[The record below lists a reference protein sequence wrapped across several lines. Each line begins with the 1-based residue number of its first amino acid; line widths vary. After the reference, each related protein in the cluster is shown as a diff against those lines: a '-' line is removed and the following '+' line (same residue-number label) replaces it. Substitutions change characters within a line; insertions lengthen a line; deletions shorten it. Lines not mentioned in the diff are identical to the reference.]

1 MTPRRGVSSGAA
13 HDDGSARGDRPVTG
27 AGPAAGL
34 AVVGAGIAGLYATL
48 LAAEAGIPVVLLTR
62 SELEASNSFAAQG
75 GICAVLDQDRRA
87 PGDSIES
94 HVQDTLAAGAGLCDP
109 EAVRILCSGAQ
120 EDIANLE
127 RFGVRFDPDAS
138 GKPSLG
144 LEAAHSHARILHV
157 GGDATGAGIVR
168 ALVSAVIAQVL
179 AGRVSLVEN
188 AWVTALLRH
197 PQDSG
202 RVQGVVFERDGVR
215 HELPASGV
223 LLATGGAGR
232 LYARTTNPAG
242 ALGEGVGLALDAGAV
257 VTDAE
262 FLQFHPTALRLPGQA
277 QDGWLVSEAVRGEGA
292 LLLDEDGTRFMPDHH
307 PLAELAPRDV
317 VSRAVAAHLASRGT
331 PEGAVHL
338 DARPIVAR
346 EGRGFLARRF
356 PSISAALALAGID
369 WEREPVPVAPAA
381 HYWMGG
387 VTTDL
392 WGRTSVP
399 GLWAAG
405 EVACT
410 GVHGANRL
418 ASNSLLEGLVF
429 ARRAIEALGKEPPG
443 SGTAGRGVIAVAP
456 GSSVPA
462 MGHAPVEGAGHPR
475 EGRGAP
481 SRTFEVLPIPVPEPV
496 RSIPSGLVAP
506 GLEELQLLMTTE
518 AGMSRTAEGLS
529 RAATVLEGWLSAES
543 APAFRHSL
551 LAARALVA
559 GALAREVGVGA
570 HYRAD
575 APQGLPVDPR
585 HLSWRAEPCAVVVPS
600 SPGRIPTP

>member
-1 MTPRRGVSSGAA
+1 MTARPDLPRADDAA
-13 HDDGSARGDRPVTG
+13 TPESAGRAPS
-27 AGPAAGL
+27 AGL

-75 GICAVLDQDRRA
+75 GICAVLDEARRA
-87 PGDSIES
+87 PGDSVEA
-94 HVQDTLAAGAGLCDP
+94 HVRDTLSAGAGLCDP

-120 EDIANLE
+120 EDVRNLE
-127 RFGVRFDPDAS
+127 RFGVRFDAGAS
-138 GKPSLG
+138 GDPALG
-144 LEAAHSHARILHV
+144 LEAAHSHPRILHV

-188 AWVTALLRH
+188 AWVTALLTDAR
-197 PQDSG
+197 DAG
-202 RVQGVVFERDGVR
+202 RVRGVVFERDGMR
-215 HELPASGV
+215 HELTAEGV

-232 LYARTTNPAG
+232 LFARTTNPSG
-242 ALGEGVGLALDAGAV
+242 ALGEGVGLALEAGAV

-292 LLLDEDGTRFMPDHH
+292 VLLDDEGRRFMPDLH

-317 VSRAVAAHLASRGT
+317 VSRAVAAHLAGRGT
-331 PEGAVHL
+331 PDGAVFL
-338 DARPIVAR
+338 DARPIVER

-387 VTTDL
+387 VATDV
-392 WGRTSVP
+392 WGRTSLP

-429 ARRAIEALGKEPPG
+429 ARRAIEALVEERAGDGGAAVIPWSARSLPAGAVELPVTTVG
-443 SGTAGRGVIAVAP
+443 EDTAGEVA
-456 GSSVPA
+456 VPA
-462 MGHAPVEGAGHPR
+462 STVPR
-475 EGRGAP
+475 LE
-481 SRTFEVLPIPVPEPV
+481 
-496 RSIPSGLVAP
+496 AP
-506 GLEELQLLMTTE
+506 GLEALQQLMTAE

-529 RAATVLEGWLSAES
+529 RAASVLDDWLARTDTQ
-543 APAFRHSL
+543 AFRHSL
-551 LAARALVA
+551 LAARVLVA
-559 GALAREVGVGA
+559 GALSRAVSVGA
-570 HYRAD
+570 HFRAD
-575 APQGLPVDPR
+575 APDGRPVDPR
-585 HLSWRAEPCAVVVPS
+585 HLSWRAEPRAVVVPS
-600 SPGRIPTP
+600 PFGRIPTA

>member
-1 MTPRRGVSSGAA
+1 MTARPDLPRADDAA
-13 HDDGSARGDRPVTG
+13 TPSEGRAPS
-27 AGPAAGL
+27 AGL

-75 GICAVLDQDRRA
+75 GICAVLDEARRA
-87 PGDSIES
+87 PGDSVEA
-94 HVQDTLAAGAGLCDP
+94 HVRDTLAAGAGLCDP

-120 EDIANLE
+120 LDVRNLE
-127 RFGVRFDPDAS
+127 RFGVRFDAGAS
-138 GKPSLG
+138 GDPALG
-144 LEAAHSHARILHV
+144 LEAAHSHPRILHV

-188 AWVTALLRH
+188 AWVTALLPDAR
-197 PQDSG
+197 DGGSV
-202 RVQGVVFERDGVR
+202 RGVVFERDGVR
-215 HELPASGV
+215 HELPAAGV

-232 LYARTTNPAG
+232 LFARTTNPSG
-242 ALGEGVGLALDAGAV
+242 ALGEGVGLALEAGAV

-292 LLLDEDGTRFMPDHH
+292 VLLDDEGRRFMPDYH

-317 VSRAVAAHLASRGT
+317 VSRAVAAHLADRGT
-331 PEGAVHL
+331 PEGAVFL
-338 DARPIVAR
+338 DARPLVER

-387 VTTDL
+387 VATDL

-429 ARRAIEALGKEPPG
+429 ARRVIEALSAERAG
-443 SGTAGRGVIAVAP
+443 SGESAGTRWPAGNPAAGVAELPVMIP
-456 GSSVPA
+456 GEA
-462 MGHAPVEGAGHPR
+462 TEGGAPVSGAATSRPEALSR
-475 EGRGAP
+475 EDP
-481 SRTFEVLPIPVPEPV
+481 SLE
-496 RSIPSGLVAP
+496 SP
-506 GLEELQLLMTTE
+506 GLEALQHLMTAE

-529 RAATVLEGWLSAES
+529 HAASVLDGWLARSNT
-543 APAFRHSL
+543 PAFRHSL
-551 LAARALVA
+551 LAARVLVA
-559 GALAREVGVGA
+559 GALSREVSVGA
-570 HYRAD
+570 HHRAD
-575 APQGLPVDPR
+575 APLGRPVDQR
-585 HLSWRAEPCAVVVPS
+585 HLSWRAEPRAVVVPS
-600 SPGRIPTP
+600 PSGRIPTP

>member
-1 MTPRRGVSSGAA
+1 MTARPDLPRADGAATPR
-13 HDDGSARGDRPVTG
+13 SA
-27 AGPAAGL
+27 PAPSAGL

-75 GICAVLDQDRRA
+75 GICAVLDEARRA
-87 PGDSIES
+87 AGDSVEAHIR
-94 HVQDTLAAGAGLCDP
+94 DTLAAGAGLCDP

-120 EDIANLE
+120 DDVRHLE
-127 RFGVRFDPDAS
+127 RFGVRFDAGAS
-138 GKPSLG
+138 GDPALG
-144 LEAAHSHARILHV
+144 LEAAHSHPRILHV

-188 AWVTALLRH
+188 AWVTALLPDTREA
-197 PQDSG
+197 G
-202 RVQGVVFERDGVR
+202 RVRGVVFERDGVR
-215 HELPASGV
+215 HELTAEGV

-232 LYARTTNPAG
+232 LFARTTNPAG
-242 ALGEGVGLALDAGAV
+242 ALGEGVGLALEAGAV

-292 LLLDEDGTRFMPDHH
+292 VLLDDDGHRFMPDYH
-307 PLAELAPRDV
+307 PQAELAPRDV
-317 VSRAVAAHLASRGT
+317 VSRTVAAHLAGRGT
-331 PEGAVHL
+331 PDGAVFL
-338 DARPIVAR
+338 DARPIMER
-346 EGRGFLARRF
+346 EGRGYLARRF

-387 VTTDL
+387 VATDL
-392 WGRTSVP
+392 WGRTSLP

-410 GVHGANRL
+410 GVHGGNRL

-429 ARRAIEALGKEPPG
+429 SRRAIEALSAERAGAGVSATPWPARSLAAGAAKLPVATVGEATEGGEALPDALV
-443 SGTAGRGVIAVAP
+443 SGTAVP
-456 GSSVPA
+456 GTA
-462 MGHAPVEGAGHPR
+462 LPR
-475 EGRGAP
+475 
-481 SRTFEVLPIPVPEPV
+481 LD
-496 RSIPSGLVAP
+496 AP
-506 GLEELQLLMTTE
+506 GLEALQLLMTEE

-529 RAATVLEGWLSAES
+529 RAVSLLDDWLARTDT
-543 APAFRHSL
+543 PAFRHSL
-551 LAARALVA
+551 LAARVLVA
-559 GALAREVGVGA
+559 GALSREVGVGA
-570 HYRAD
+570 HFRAD
-575 APQGLPVDPR
+575 APDGRPVDPR
-585 HLSWRAEPCAVVVPS
+585 HLSWHAEPRAVVVPS
-600 SPGRIPTP
+600 PSGRIPTP

>member
-1 MTPRRGVSSGAA
+1 MTARPDLPSADDAA
-13 HDDGSARGDRPVTG
+13 TPQSAGRAPS
-27 AGPAAGL
+27 AGL

-75 GICAVLDQDRRA
+75 GICAVLDEARRA
-87 PGDSIES
+87 PGDSVEA
-94 HVQDTLAAGAGLCDP
+94 HVRDTLAAGAGLCDP

-120 EDIANLE
+120 EDVLNLE
-127 RFGVRFDPDAS
+127 RFGVRFDAGPS
-138 GKPSLG
+138 GDPALG
-144 LEAAHSHARILHV
+144 LEAAHSHPRILHV

-188 AWVTALLRH
+188 AWATALLTDAR
-197 PQDSG
+197 DAG
-202 RVQGVVFERDGVR
+202 RVRGVVFERDGMR
-215 HELPASGV
+215 HELTAEGV

-232 LYARTTNPAG
+232 LFARTTNPSG
-242 ALGEGVGLALDAGAV
+242 ALGEGVGLALEAGAV

-292 LLLDEDGTRFMPDHH
+292 VLLDDEGRRFMPDLH

-317 VSRAVAAHLASRGT
+317 VSRAVAAHLAGRGI
-331 PEGAVHL
+331 PDGAVFL
-338 DARPIVAR
+338 DARPIVER

-387 VTTDL
+387 VATDL
-392 WGRTSVP
+392 WGRTSLA

-429 ARRAIEALGKEPPG
+429 ARRAIEALVEERAGDGGAAVIPWSARSLPVRAVELPVTTV
-443 SGTAGRGVIAVAP
+443 SEDTAGGVA
-456 GSSVPA
+456 VPA
-462 MGHAPVEGAGHPR
+462 STVPR
-475 EGRGAP
+475 
-481 SRTFEVLPIPVPEPV
+481 
-496 RSIPSGLVAP
+496 LVAP
-506 GLEELQLLMTTE
+506 GLEALQQLMTAE

-529 RAATVLEGWLSAES
+529 RAASVLDDWLARTDT
-543 APAFRHSL
+543 PAFRHSL
-551 LAARALVA
+551 LAARVLVA
-559 GALAREVGVGA
+559 GALSREVSVGA
-570 HYRAD
+570 HFRAD
-575 APQGLPVDPR
+575 APDGRPADPR
-585 HLSWRAEPCAVVVPS
+585 HLNWRAEPRAVVVS
-600 SPGRIPTP
+600 SPSGRIPTA

>member
-1 MTPRRGVSSGAA
+1 MTARPDLPRADDAA
-13 HDDGSARGDRPVTG
+13 TPESAGRAPS
-27 AGPAAGL
+27 AGL

-75 GICAVLDQDRRA
+75 GICAVLDEARRA
-87 PGDSIES
+87 PRDSVEA
-94 HVQDTLAAGAGLCDP
+94 HVRDTLAAGAGLCDP

-120 EDIANLE
+120 EDVRNLE
-127 RFGVRFDPDAS
+127 RFGVRFDAGAS
-138 GKPSLG
+138 GDPALG
-144 LEAAHSHARILHV
+144 LEAAHSHPRILHV

-188 AWVTALLRH
+188 AWVTALLTDAR
-197 PQDSG
+197 DTG
-202 RVQGVVFERDGVR
+202 RVRGVVFERDGMR
-215 HELPASGV
+215 HELTAEGV

-232 LYARTTNPAG
+232 LFARTTNPSG
-242 ALGEGVGLALDAGAV
+242 ALGEGVGLALEAGAV

-292 LLLDEDGTRFMPDHH
+292 VLLDDEGRRFMPDLH

-317 VSRAVAAHLASRGT
+317 VSRAVAAHLAGRGT
-331 PEGAVHL
+331 PDGAVFL
-338 DARPIVAR
+338 DARPIVER

-387 VTTDL
+387 VATDV
-392 WGRTSVP
+392 WGRTSLP

-429 ARRAIEALGKEPPG
+429 ARRAIEALVEER
-443 SGTAGRGVIAVAP
+443 AGDGGAAVIPWPARSLPVRAVELPVTTVGEDTTGGVA
-456 GSSVPA
+456 VPA
-462 MGHAPVEGAGHPR
+462 STVPR
-475 EGRGAP
+475 LE
-481 SRTFEVLPIPVPEPV
+481 
-496 RSIPSGLVAP
+496 AP
-506 GLEELQLLMTTE
+506 GLEALQQLMTAE

-529 RAATVLEGWLSAES
+529 RAASVLDDWLARTDT
-543 APAFRHSL
+543 PAFRHSL
-551 LAARALVA
+551 LAARVLVA
-559 GALAREVGVGA
+559 GALSREVSVGA
-570 HYRAD
+570 HFRAD
-575 APQGLPVDPR
+575 GPDGRPVDPR
-585 HLSWRAEPCAVVVPS
+585 HLSWRAEPRAVVVS
-600 SPGRIPTP
+600 SPSGRIPTA

>member
-1 MTPRRGVSSGAA
+1 MTARPDLPRADDAATPESAGRAPSAGV
-13 HDDGSARGDRPVTG
+13 
-27 AGPAAGL
+27 

-75 GICAVLDQDRRA
+75 GICAVLDEARRA
-87 PGDSIES
+87 PGDSVEA
-94 HVQDTLAAGAGLCDP
+94 HVRDTLAAGAGLCDP

-120 EDIANLE
+120 EDVRNLE
-127 RFGVRFDPDAS
+127 RFGVRFDAGAS
-138 GKPSLG
+138 GDPALG
-144 LEAAHSHARILHV
+144 LEAAHSHPRILHV

-188 AWVTALLRH
+188 AWVTALLTDAR
-197 PQDSG
+197 DAG
-202 RVQGVVFERDGVR
+202 RVRGVVFERDGMR
-215 HELPASGV
+215 HELTAEGV

-232 LYARTTNPAG
+232 LFARTTNPSG
-242 ALGEGVGLALDAGAV
+242 ALGEGVGLALEAGAV

-292 LLLDEDGTRFMPDHH
+292 VLLDDEGRRFMPDLH

-317 VSRAVAAHLASRGT
+317 VSRAVAAHLAGRGT
-331 PEGAVHL
+331 PDGAVFL
-338 DARPIVAR
+338 DARPIVER

-387 VTTDL
+387 VATDL
-392 WGRTSVP
+392 WGRTSLP

-429 ARRAIEALGKEPPG
+429 ARRAIEALVEERAGDGGAAVIPWSARSLPVRAVELPVTTVG
-443 SGTAGRGVIAVAP
+443 EDTAGGV
-456 GSSVPA
+456 GVPA
-462 MGHAPVEGAGHPR
+462 STVPR
-475 EGRGAP
+475 LE
-481 SRTFEVLPIPVPEPV
+481 
-496 RSIPSGLVAP
+496 AP
-506 GLEELQLLMTTE
+506 GLEALQQLMTAE

-529 RAATVLEGWLSAES
+529 RAASVLDDWLARTDT
-543 APAFRHSL
+543 PAFRHSL
-551 LAARALVA
+551 LAARVLVA
-559 GALAREVGVGA
+559 GALSREVSVGA
-570 HYRAD
+570 HFRAD
-575 APQGLPVDPR
+575 GPDGRPVDPR
-585 HLSWRAEPCAVVVPS
+585 HLSWRAEPRAVVVS
-600 SPGRIPTP
+600 SPSGRIPTA

>member
-1 MTPRRGVSSGAA
+1 MTARPDLPGA
-13 HDDGSARGDRPVTG
+13 DDAATPSAGRAPS
-27 AGPAAGL
+27 AGL

-48 LAAEAGIPVVLLTR
+48 LAADAGIPVVLLTR

-75 GICAVLDQDRRA
+75 GICAVLDEARRA
-87 PGDSIES
+87 PGDSVEA
-94 HVQDTLAAGAGLCDP
+94 HVRDTLAAGAGLCDP

-120 EDIANLE
+120 EDVRNLE
-127 RFGVRFDPDAS
+127 RFGVRFDAGAS
-138 GKPSLG
+138 GDPALG
-144 LEAAHSHARILHV
+144 LEAAHSHPRILHV

-188 AWVTALLRH
+188 AWVTALLTDAR
-197 PQDSG
+197 DAG
-202 RVQGVVFERDGVR
+202 RGRGVVFERDGIR
-215 HELPASGV
+215 HELTAEGV

-232 LYARTTNPAG
+232 LFARTTNPSG
-242 ALGEGVGLALDAGAV
+242 ALGEGVGLALEAGAV

-292 LLLDEDGTRFMPDHH
+292 VLLDDEGRRFMPDLH

-317 VSRAVAAHLASRGT
+317 VSRAVAAHLAGRGT
-331 PEGAVHL
+331 PDGAVFL
-338 DARPIVAR
+338 DARPIVER

-369 WEREPVPVAPAA
+369 WERELVPVAPAA

-387 VTTDL
+387 VATDL
-392 WGRTSVP
+392 WGRTSLP

-429 ARRAIEALGKEPPG
+429 ARRAIEALVEEL
-443 SGTAGRGVIAVAP
+443 AGDGGAAVTPWPARSLPAGAVELPVTTVGEDTEDGV
-456 GSSVPA
+456 GVPA
-462 MGHAPVEGAGHPR
+462 STVPR
-475 EGRGAP
+475 LEAH
-481 SRTFEVLPIPVPEPV
+481 
-496 RSIPSGLVAP
+496 
-506 GLEELQLLMTTE
+506 GLEALQQLMTAE

-529 RAATVLEGWLSAES
+529 RAASVLDDWLAR
-543 APAFRHSL
+543 ADTPAFRHSL
-551 LAARALVA
+551 LAARVLVA
-559 GALAREVGVGA
+559 GALSREVSVGA
-570 HYRAD
+570 HFRED
-575 APQGLPVDPR
+575 APDGRPVDPR
-585 HLSWRAEPCAVVVPS
+585 HLSWRAEPRAVVVPS
-600 SPGRIPTP
+600 PSGRIPTA

>member
-1 MTPRRGVSSGAA
+1 MTARPDLPRADDAA
-13 HDDGSARGDRPVTG
+13 TPESAGRARS
-27 AGPAAGL
+27 AGL

-75 GICAVLDQDRRA
+75 GICAVLDEARRA
-87 PGDSIES
+87 PGDSVEA
-94 HVQDTLAAGAGLCDP
+94 HVRDTLAAGAGLCDP
-109 EAVRILCSGAQ
+109 GAVRILCSGAQ
-120 EDIANLE
+120 EDVRNLE
-127 RFGVRFDPDAS
+127 RFGVRFDAGAS
-138 GKPSLG
+138 GDTALG
-144 LEAAHSHARILHV
+144 LEAAHSHPRILHV

-188 AWVTALLRH
+188 AWVTALLTDAR
-197 PQDSG
+197 DAG
-202 RVQGVVFERDGVR
+202 RVRGVVFERDGMR
-215 HELPASGV
+215 HELTAEGV

-232 LYARTTNPAG
+232 LFARTTNPSG
-242 ALGEGVGLALDAGAV
+242 ALGEGVGLALEAGAV

-292 LLLDEDGTRFMPDHH
+292 VLLDDEGRRFMPDLH

-317 VSRAVAAHLASRGT
+317 VSRAVAAHLAGRGT
-331 PEGAVHL
+331 PDGAVFL
-338 DARPIVAR
+338 DARPIVER

-356 PSISAALALAGID
+356 PSISAALALAGVD

-387 VTTDL
+387 VATDL
-392 WGRTSVP
+392 WGRTSLP

-429 ARRAIEALGKEPPG
+429 ARRAIEALIEERAGDGGAAVTPRSARSLPAGAVELPVATFDED
-443 SGTAGRGVIAVAP
+443 TAGGVA
-456 GSSVPA
+456 VPA
-462 MGHAPVEGAGHPR
+462 STAPRLE
-475 EGRGAP
+475 
-481 SRTFEVLPIPVPEPV
+481 
-496 RSIPSGLVAP
+496 AP
-506 GLEELQLLMTTE
+506 GLEALQQLMTAE

-529 RAATVLEGWLSAES
+529 RAASVLDDWLARTDT
-543 APAFRHSL
+543 PAFRHSL
-551 LAARALVA
+551 LAARVLVA
-559 GALAREVGVGA
+559 GALSREVSVGA
-570 HYRAD
+570 HFRAD
-575 APQGLPVDPR
+575 APDGRPVDPR
-585 HLSWRAEPCAVVVPS
+585 HLSWRAEPRAVVVS
-600 SPGRIPTP
+600 SPSGRIPTA

>member
-1 MTPRRGVSSGAA
+1 MTARPDLPGA
-13 HDDGSARGDRPVTG
+13 DDAATPSAGRAPS
-27 AGPAAGL
+27 AGL

-75 GICAVLDQDRRA
+75 GICAVLDEARRA
-87 PGDSIES
+87 PGDSVEAHIR
-94 HVQDTLAAGAGLCDP
+94 DTLAAGAGLCDP

-120 EDIANLE
+120 LDVRNLE
-127 RFGVRFDPDAS
+127 RFGVRFDAGAS
-138 GKPSLG
+138 GDPALG
-144 LEAAHSHARILHV
+144 LEAAHSHPRILHV

-188 AWVTALLRH
+188 AWVTALLREA
-197 PQDSG
+197 PDGDKVS
-202 RVQGVVFERDGVR
+202 GVVFERDGMR
-215 HELPASGV
+215 HELPAAGV

-232 LYARTTNPAG
+232 LFARTTNPSG
-242 ALGEGVGLALDAGAV
+242 ALGEGVGLALEAGAV

-292 LLLDEDGTRFMPDHH
+292 VLLDDEGRRFMPDYH

-317 VSRAVAAHLASRGT
+317 VSRAVAAHLAERGT
-331 PEGAVHL
+331 PEGAVFL
-338 DARPIVAR
+338 DARPLVER

-387 VTTDL
+387 VATDL

-429 ARRAIEALGKEPPG
+429 ARRAIEALSAEGPG
-443 SGTAGRGVIAVAP
+443 AADSTGTPWPDRHPAAGMAGLP
-456 GSSVPA
+456 VPA
-462 MGHAPVEGAGHPR
+462 VGEDNDG
-475 EGRGAP
+475 GAP
-481 SRTFEVLPIPVPEPV
+481 ASDALVSTTAASGAAVSDAALPRLEDPSLE
-496 RSIPSGLVAP
+496 SSGLEA
-506 GLEELQLLMTTE
+506 LQHLMTAE
-518 AGMSRTAEGLS
+518 AGMSRTAEGLA
-529 RAATVLEGWLSAES
+529 RAASVLDGWLARSNT
-543 APAFRHSL
+543 PAFRHSL
-551 LAARALVA
+551 LAARVLVA
-559 GALAREVGVGA
+559 GALSREVSVGA
-570 HYRAD
+570 HHRAD
-575 APQGLPVDPR
+575 APAGRPVDQR
-585 HLSWRAEPCAVVVPS
+585 HLSWRAEPRAVVVPS
-600 SPGRIPTP
+600 PSGRIPTP